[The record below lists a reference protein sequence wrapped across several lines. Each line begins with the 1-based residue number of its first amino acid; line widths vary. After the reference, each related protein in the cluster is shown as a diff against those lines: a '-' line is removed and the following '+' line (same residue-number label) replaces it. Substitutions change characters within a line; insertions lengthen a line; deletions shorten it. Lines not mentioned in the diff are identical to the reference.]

1 MRTSK
6 TALLV
11 ALLYQIYRG
20 TVFTVATLVSLNASA
35 SLAPT
40 DRALLIAASAASL
53 VPAVLLLQ
61 LYLTGSR
68 VLLPPARIAKLLES
82 VGSILAVIT
91 ISGSRGFVLPLGI
104 AAIGDVILFAFL
116 LLYPHERGEPGEE
129 KQSSVLPA
137 ATIED
142 LEDE

>member
-1 MRTSK
+1 
-6 TALLV
+6 
-11 ALLYQIYRG
+11 
-20 TVFTVATLVSLNASA
+20 VATLVSLNASA

-53 VPAVLLLQ
+53 VPAVMLLQ

-68 VLLPPARIAKLLES
+68 VLLPPTRIAKLLES
-82 VGSILAVIT
+82 VGSILALIAVHGN
-91 ISGSRGFVLPLGI
+91 SGFVLPLGI

-116 LLYPHERGEPGEE
+116 LLYPHERGERGEKE
-129 KQSSVLPA
+129 QPSVLPA